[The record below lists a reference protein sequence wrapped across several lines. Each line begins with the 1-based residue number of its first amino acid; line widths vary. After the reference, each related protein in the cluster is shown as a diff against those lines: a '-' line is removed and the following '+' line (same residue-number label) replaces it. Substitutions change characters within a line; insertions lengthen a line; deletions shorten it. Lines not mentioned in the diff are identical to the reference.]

1 MKDEGRPARNGP
13 RHHQPPETLS
23 GGAAVFR
30 GSIPRLEAICGLEGA
45 AVVRLV
51 AESAEDEDALRA
63 HLDELTAAISARALS
78 RLRRRRCRAS
88 RL

>member
-13 RHHQPPETLS
+13 RHHQPPATLS

-30 GSIPRLEAICGLEGA
+30 GSIPRLEAICELEGA

-51 AESAEDEDALRA
+51 ADSAEDEAALRGRV
-63 HLDELTAAISARALS
+63 DELTAAITEA
-78 RLRRRRCRAS
+78 LRRAA
-88 RL
+88 